1 MRRELEAAPA
11 ARAAVCRSAS
21 GQAVTET
28 VLSLAFIMLIVL
40 GLIHLTFLA
49 STKHIVNY
57 AAFAGARASM
67 YSASD
72 ASRAGGPMDRLAVEE
87 VTGMMNWGRPPQSGP
102 ATGGYRVQYP
112 TPFALPLFNHAAG
125 NVVIVT
131 SVAPIA
137 RQPDLPERGDNA
149 AR

>member
-1 MRRELEAAPA
+1 MRAGPRVAGAVP
-11 ARAAVCRSAS
+11 RAVWRGRA

-28 VLSLAFIMLIVL
+28 VLALAFILLIVL

-72 ASRAGGPMDRLAVEE
+72 AARSGGGLDAGAVEAI
-87 VTGMMNWGRPPQSGP
+87 TRMMYWGRRAQGQT
-102 ATGGYRVQYP
+102 TGDSYKVQYP
-112 TPFALPLFNHAAG
+112 TPFAMPLFRNAAG

-131 SVAPIA
+131 AVAPIP
-137 RQPDLPERGDNA
+137 RQPDLPEEGDNA

>member
-1 MRRELEAAPA
+1 MRRDARPAGAAPGW
-11 ARAAVCRSAS
+11 VWRSGS

-28 VLSLAFIMLIVL
+28 VLSLAFIMLLVL

-67 YSASD
+67 YGASD
-72 ASRAGGPMDRLAVEE
+72 AARAGGPMDRWAVEE
-87 VTGMMNWGRPPQSGP
+87 VTGMMDWGRPPLGQAAGN
-102 ATGGYRVQYP
+102 GYRVQYP

-131 SVAPIA
+131 SVVPIA
-137 RQPDLPERGDNA
+137 RQPDLPEEGDNA